1 MDVENYLTLGISEE
15 FAANQR
21 RVLAAFEEMSV
32 VTTCSC
38 TPYLFGNLPRFGEH
52 IAWAESSAV
61 LLRELRPRRTHQPG
75 RRSLRSCCCPHRTN
89 PGLWLPS
96 R

>member
-1 MDVENYLTLGISEE
+1 MFTTLNPAGMDIENYQTLGISEE
-15 FAANQR
+15 FAVNQR
-21 RVLAAFEEMSV
+21 RVLEAFEAMGV

-61 LLRELRPRRTHQPG
+61 CYANSVPGGAHTTAKADLLRWPPR
-75 RRSLRSCCCPHRTN
+75 
-89 PGLWLPS
+89 
-96 R
+96 